1 MNERLKRSFAL
12 QKVKTKQKRQM
23 EYSLTQIQASAFQQ
37 QSKALTSREDSI
49 LQRAYQNNNKRS
61 RIEDEWY
68 QMYQN
73 TGLVSSRAEAETSTS
88 EGNCLQSS
96 TIFYLF
102 NLYFF
107 NRFR

>member
-37 QSKALTSREDSI
+37 QPKAVSTREDSI
-49 LQRAYQNNNKRS
+49 LQRAYQNNNKRR
-61 RIEDEWY
+61 RIEDEWF

-73 TGLVSSRAEAETSTS
+73 TGLASSRAETGAESS
-88 EGNCLQSS
+88 SMDNNCL
-96 TIFYLF
+96 
-102 NLYFF
+102 LY
-107 NRFR
+107 